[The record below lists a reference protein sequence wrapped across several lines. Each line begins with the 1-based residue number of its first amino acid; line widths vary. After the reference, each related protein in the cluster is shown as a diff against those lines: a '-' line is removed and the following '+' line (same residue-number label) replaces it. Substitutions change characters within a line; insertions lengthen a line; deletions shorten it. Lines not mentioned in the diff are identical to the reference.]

1 MAVLGFREATG
12 RALTHQ
18 FGQSPTAD
26 RRFIVTV
33 DSPDTP
39 TQAIIN
45 AVGIAHLAAHPEY
58 GFLKMTNASVAES
71 SPSPFHAEVTYS
83 YSVPEQEEQDP
94 NPLARPDVW
103 SFSTGGAAIPAYY
116 YFDGTTPKVL
126 VNSANDFFEG
136 AMTDES
142 EVRASVQ
149 SNRPTFPLGL
159 AAQVTNCVNSD
170 AYLGAPQYHWKC
182 AGISASQATEVVNDV
197 EIRYWQITAEL
208 VYRQSGWELQL
219 PDVGYN
225 VIEDGKKIRGY
236 VFDPEDTDVRI
247 PCASP
252 IALNEDGSRREGAPS
267 ILKRRVH
274 KAVGFAGL
282 FGQPPS

>member
-1 MAVLGFREATG
+1 MGVVSFRETTG
-12 RALTHQ
+12 RSLTHQ
-18 FGQSPTAD
+18 FGESPTAE
-26 RRFIVTV
+26 RRFIVTL
-33 DSPDTP
+33 DSTDTP

-45 AVGIAHLAAHPEY
+45 AVGVTHLAPHPEY
-58 GFLKMTNASVAES
+58 GYLRMTNATATEA
-71 SPSPFHAEVTYS
+71 SPTPFHAEVTLS

-103 SFSTGGAAIPAYY
+103 SFSVSGAAVPAYY
-116 YFDGTTPKVL
+116 YFDGNTKKVL

-136 AMTDES
+136 ATTDES
-142 EVRASVQ
+142 EVRATIQ
-149 SNRPTFPLGL
+149 SNRPAFPLAL

-197 EIRYWQITAEL
+197 EVRYWQITAEL
-208 VYRQSGWELQL
+208 IYRQSGWPLLL

-225 VIEDGKKIRGY
+225 VIEDGEKIRGY
-236 VFDPEDTDVRI
+236 VLDPEDKTTRI

-252 IALNEDGSRREGAPS
+252 IALNPDGTKRDGAPN
-267 ILKRRVH
+267 ILTRRVH
-274 KAVGFAGL
+274 RAIAFAGL
-282 FGQPPS
+282 FGQPPP

>member
-1 MAVLGFREATG
+1 MGVVSWRETTG
-12 RALTHQ
+12 RSLTHQ
-18 FGQSPTAD
+18 FGESPSAE
-26 RRFIVTV
+26 RRFVVTL
-33 DSPDTP
+33 DSTDTP
-39 TQAIIN
+39 TQSIIG
-45 AVGIAHLAAHPEY
+45 AVGILHLAAHPEY
-58 GFLKMTNASVAES
+58 AFLKMTNATVTEA
-71 SPSPFHAEVTYS
+71 SPTPFHAEVTYS

-103 SFSTGGAAIPAYY
+103 SFSTSGAAIPAFY
-116 YFDGTTPKVL
+116 YFDGDTPKVL
-126 VNSANDFFEG
+126 VNSADDFFEG

-142 EVRASVQ
+142 EVRATIQ
-149 SNRPTFPLGL
+149 SNRPSFPLAL

-208 VYRQSGWELQL
+208 IYRQTGWELQL

-225 VIEDGKKIRGY
+225 VFEGGEKIRGY
-236 VFDPEDTDVRI
+236 VLDPDDKTTRI
-247 PCASP
+247 PCANP
-252 IALNEDGSRREGAPS
+252 IALNADGTKRDGAPT

-274 KAVGFAGL
+274 RAIAFSGL